1 MMGKLKIV
9 FGLSFALWMGLVW
22 ISCDSS
28 PTAPSES
35 IAAGNRLS
43 GRFTNLGS
51 AGSAFQG
58 FAQSTLEG
66 ITVYVREDPAIQA
79 HVGSDGSFVLRGL
92 PDGQFTLVFGNFG
105 ELLFDRVLPN
115 TELTIVVQLTSGRI
129 DLVDEKR
136 TGIGH
141 GDLEIE
147 GLVQQV
153 SPGSHPNQGTLIV
166 CSYDIEARPGS
177 TTIREENRAREMAD
191 IRTGNRVH
199 VKGVWEGGKILAHE
213 IKLQGPGD
221 VGNTGPNGTECPGLN
236 GGKVG
241 EKIVLEGTVLWGDR
255 WSGFNM
261 RAEGRVD
268 DIYIDFT
275 GEPRCVGQAGKSGE
289 CKVDTGDKVNVKG
302 TLTSC
307 TNVQADEVKIQK
319 KGT

>member
-1 MMGKLKIV
+1 MGKLKIGL
-9 FGLSFALWMGLVW
+9 GLSFALLMGLVW

-35 IAAGNRLS
+35 TAAGNRLS

-58 FAQSTLEG
+58 FAQSTSEG
-66 ITVYVREDPAIQA
+66 VTVYVREDPAIQA
-79 HVGSDGSFVLRGL
+79 QVASDGSFVLRGL

-153 SPGSHPNQGTLIV
+153 SPGAHPNEGSLIV
-166 CSYDIEARPGS
+166 HCYDIEARPGS

-191 IRTGNRVH
+191 IRRGNRVH

-221 VGNTGPNGTECPGLN
+221 DDNTGPNGTECPDLN

-241 EKIVLEGTVLWGDR
+241 EKIVLEGTVLSGD
-255 WSGFNM
+255 SSSFTM
-261 RAEGRVD
+261 RAEGRVAS
-268 DIYIDFT
+268 IRIDFGKT
-275 GEPRCVGQAGKSGE
+275 PTCVGQAGKSGE
-289 CKVDTGDKVNVKG
+289 CKVDPGDKVNVKG
-302 TLTSC
+302 TLESC
-307 TNVQADEVKIQK
+307 TNVRADEVKIQK